1 MKAEK
6 EVEKVDDNDDE
17 DVSVSGDTETV
28 PPSYFHGFLVFSLWG
43 HISPPGGEKYTSSL
57 LSAITPS
64 SSERKKRM
72 GVHQ

>member
-28 PPSYFHGFLVFSLWG
+28 PPSYFHGFLVFALWG
-43 HISPPGGEKYTSSL
+43 Q
-57 LSAITPS
+57 ITPW
-64 SSERKKRM
+64 R
-72 GVHQ
+72 